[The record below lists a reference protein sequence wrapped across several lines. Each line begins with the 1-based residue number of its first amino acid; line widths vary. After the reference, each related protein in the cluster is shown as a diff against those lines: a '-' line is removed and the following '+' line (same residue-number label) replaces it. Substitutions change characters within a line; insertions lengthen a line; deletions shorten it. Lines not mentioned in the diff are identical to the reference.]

1 MNITVINYRYVLFII
16 WFSFSTNCL
25 IAQSLQTSKI
35 TWTCS
40 QFRDL
45 ITNELVSSTCRFV
58 SSNNQSLQWVQK
70 GGNLV
75 YDFEVLQV
83 TGSWADVSGP
93 GSISYNVRL
102 GSSTGSVTISRIDGN
117 VKVMVHLDGESGQ
130 IKNEYVVSN
139 VEITPQ

>member
-1 MNITVINYRYVLFII
+1 
-16 WFSFSTNCL
+16 
-25 IAQSLQTSKI
+25 
-35 TWTCS
+35 
-40 QFRDL
+40 
-45 ITNELVSSTCRFV
+45 
-58 SSNNQSLQWVQK
+58 
-70 GGNLV
+70 V